1 MNLKQFNLIDE
12 SSDTII
18 FDVHEISKPGEFFF
32 GPTLWCRQGSYCIV
46 PQAVLMNILD
56 NAEMYAAMDSNK
68 TINPKL
74 KLIWS
79 QGIPISNLAGR
90 VLAGE

>member
-1 MNLKQFNLIDE
+1 MNLKQFNLINE

-18 FDVHEISKPGEFFF
+18 FDAHDIAKPGEFFF
-32 GPTLWCRQGSYCIV
+32 GLTLWCRQGSYCII

-56 NAEMYAAMDSNK
+56 NAEMYAQMDYDK

-74 KLIWS
+74 QIMWS
-79 QGIPISNLAGR
+79 QGIPISNKIGR